1 MKFPKQIFAEITKML
16 RSKFII
22 ISAVLIFLFITV
34 ATPLFTFIT
43 GRDGNNNMYYYG
55 YDNGGIIVDGVEYDL
70 NNQMTWELDYL
81 RNNAEYL
88 AQNLSG
94 QPLIYAQDMSDRL
107 IDFYEKYI
115 PYVQGDGYENE
126 DYRLRL
132 SYEMSSNVATLYVLQ
147 LQDATIEDLKTAI
160 EGGIYVDLNL
170 EEIFEMTDIEKADE
184 IARLE
189 EALANFDGLMVD
201 NDFSK
206 YVDIMKIQYA
216 ADIQSNLDRIET
228 LEADIIKDPSQEE
241 YMSDEIDR
249 LLADNLSIEQTQ
261 IPELDY
267 RLEHNIIYNDGTWQ
281 DEALSSKTSSQR
293 QILESDLYKM
303 TEEQFYEDQWNVDR
317 YGTYQAYEESIEKSL
332 QEAEFDLFVAESSLN
347 SNKPDM
353 EFVEDGSRQGS
364 YEIFNF
370 SMIIMMFGVL
380 IGGWVIA
387 SEFQSGTVRL
397 LMIRPR
403 TRLKVMFSK
412 FIAGMALIYVLY
424 FAVFIISLLTQGFTK
439 GFSDFMYPN
448 YTASGEINF
457 FIMFIGHFFAIST
470 AFVFIYTL
478 GFAASVII
486 RNIAVAIIL
495 PIIIMFGS
503 TILMAFLTSRPP
515 FDLIAFTPLPYMNMQ
530 EFFGESY
537 TITNQLIEKGVPLS
551 IELGMVVLLVYSAIL
566 VAVAAAVFKKHDITN

>member
-1 MKFPKQIFAEITKML
+1 
-16 RSKFII
+16 
-22 ISAVLIFLFITV
+22 
-34 ATPLFTFIT
+34 
-43 GRDGNNNMYYYG
+43 
-55 YDNGGIIVDGVEYDL
+55 
-70 NNQMTWELDYL
+70 MTE
-81 RNNAEYL
+81 
-88 AQNLSG
+88 
-94 QPLIYAQDMSDRL
+94 
-107 IDFYEKYI
+107 
-115 PYVQGDGYENE
+115 
-126 DYRLRL
+126 
-132 SYEMSSNVATLYVLQ
+132 
-147 LQDATIEDLKTAI
+147 
-160 EGGIYVDLNL
+160 
-170 EEIFEMTDIEKADE
+170 IEKADE

-189 EALANFDGLMVD
+189 EALDNFDKLMVD
-201 NDFSK
+201 NDFSV
-206 YVDIMKIQYA
+206 YVDIMKLQYENN
-216 ADIQSNLDRIET
+216 IQSNLDRIET
-228 LEADIIKDPSQEE
+228 LEADIINDPSQEE
-241 YMSDEIDR
+241 YISDEIDR
-249 LLADNLSIEQTQ
+249 LLSDNLAIEQTQ

-281 DEALSSKTSSQR
+281 DEALSSKTNSQR

-317 YGTYQAYEESIEKSL
+317 YGTYQAYEESIEQSL

-353 EFVEDGSRQGS
+353 EFVEDGARQGS
-364 YEIFNF
+364 YEIFSF
-370 SMIIMMFGVL
+370 GMIIMMFGVL

-412 FIAGMALIYVLY
+412 FIAGIALIYVLY
-424 FAVFIISLLTQGFTK
+424 FAVFIISLITQGFTK

-515 FDLIAFTPLPYMNMQ
+515 FDLIAYTPLPYMSMQ
-530 EFFGESY
+530 DFFGESY
-537 TITNQLIEKGVPLS
+537 TITGQLIEKGVPLS

-566 VAVAAAVFKKHDITN
+566 IAIAAVVFKKHDITN